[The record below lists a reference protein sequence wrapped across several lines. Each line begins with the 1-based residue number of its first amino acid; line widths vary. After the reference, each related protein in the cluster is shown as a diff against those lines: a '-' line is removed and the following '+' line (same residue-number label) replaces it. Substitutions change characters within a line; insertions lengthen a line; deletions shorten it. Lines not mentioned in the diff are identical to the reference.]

1 MDKGYI
7 QSKEN
12 SSEENTLEYYKKNIQ
27 NGQEQSN
34 ECPIKDEDGNC
45 IVPGVYSDSD
55 PIGGG

>member
-1 MDKGYI
+1 MLKDK
-7 QSKEN
+7 
-12 SSEENTLEYYKKNIQ
+12 KKNKKDLSQ
-27 NGQEQSN
+27 GDNPLSNKSNNSTQSN